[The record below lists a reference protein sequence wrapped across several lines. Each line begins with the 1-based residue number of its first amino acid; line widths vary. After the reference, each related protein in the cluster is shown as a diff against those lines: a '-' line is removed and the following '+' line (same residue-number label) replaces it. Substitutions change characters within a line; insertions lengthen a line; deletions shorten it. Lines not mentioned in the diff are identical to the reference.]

1 MIWGF
6 NIRAHYTN
14 FGFWIHSF
22 LLALF
27 HLSMSLSGGLCC
39 CSLREAW
46 KVASL
51 VTGSE
56 IVKWY

>member
-6 NIRAHYTN
+6 NIRVHYTN
-14 FGFWIHSF
+14 FGFWIYSF
-22 LLALF
+22 LFALF
-27 HLSMSLSGGLCC
+27 HLSMSLSGGLRCY
-39 CSLREAW
+39 SLREAW

-56 IVKWY
+56 VVKWY